1 MTHNLNRDVD
11 EAKGWIMEKDE
22 ILSTEDVGK
31 DLRGVQ
37 GLQRKHEGLERDLAA
52 LENKISQLGENA
64 KKLKENHPES
74 TEVITTKLEEI
85 HMEWRAIQVKVRER
99 KEALLDSYDFQRF
112 MTDYRD
118 IECWIEQV
126 KTLINEGE
134 LATDVPGA
142 EALID
147 RHQGRDSMHTRKSL
161 VTVNKIRRKVT
172 RLQQHFS

>member
-1 MTHNLNRDVD
+1 MVNWDSSRVGIDRYKHLNRDVD
-11 EAKGWIMEKDE
+11 EAKDWIMEKDE

-85 HMEWRAIQVKVRER
+85 HMEWRAIQVKVRKR

-112 MTDYRD
+112 MTDYKD

-147 RHQGRDSMHTRKSL
+147 RHQGRDSMHINSC
-161 VTVNKIRRKVT
+161 
-172 RLQQHFS
+172 